1 MHEMQHK
8 MKLLAKRIGGDET
21 SLSKVP
27 VLNHIIMGYLGI
39 SVVCFA
45 LFLIAPFVTIVAN
58 TPFYSMKAYLGVFG
72 AVLLLIDIFTNRGLW
87 RGNYCLLLFAVCA
100 VAGISSLM
108 TVSYGVKDNLFLL
121 CWTGLQFSLFYSCA
135 SRIDEKTLKRYLMA
149 SFFTLLGVWLIA
161 CGISLLQYVFQIGYH
176 YISDP
181 NSADQSTVRQG
192 FLENRLFGVFS
203 PLNHA
208 AHVSVALVIGGIYY
222 FKKIKNVPVRV
233 LLVVSQIVFFLHV
246 LLSGSRSGMLALL
259 VAAFVL
265 SWICLHNA
273 LKLKT
278 AAKFVTETALAVCIT
293 LACIPCIEL
302 VKTGAGHIPQ
312 LAQDCNQEDY
322 TIIQQDYQREAL
334 PAAIQEDILDRDDV
348 KGDVSNGRLMIWK
361 DYASIYKDFG
371 LFGKSPGNYMAVV
384 RDTHPELEIVRYFK
398 EIYPEKYAAGN
409 IYHVHSGYLMLFTST
424 GFLGVLLM
432 AAFVVLCIRRVVLY
446 IRKHDKIGV
455 EFMVPIALV
464 AAGALAAVFDKGIFF
479 TDNAQT
485 FIFWIALGLVMAQT
499 RKSDENTEVSR

>member
-1 MHEMQHK
+1 MHEIQQK
-8 MKLLAKRIGGDET
+8 IKLLAKRIGGDET

-39 SVVCFA
+39 SLVCFA
-45 LFLIAPFVTIVAN
+45 LFLIAPFVTVVAN

-87 RGNYCLLLFAVCA
+87 RGSYCLLLFAVCA
-100 VAGISSLM
+100 VAVISSLQ
-108 TVSYGVKDNLFLL
+108 TISYGVKDNLFLL
-121 CWTGLQFSLFYSCA
+121 CWTGLQFSLFYSCS
-135 SRIDEKTLKRYLMA
+135 SRMDEKTLKKYLTVY
-149 SFFTLLGVWLIA
+149 FFALLGVWLIA

-208 AHVSVALVIGGIYY
+208 AHVSVALVLAGIYY
-222 FKKIKNVPVRV
+222 FKKIKNIPVRV
-233 LLVVSQIVFFLHV
+233 LVVVSQIVFFLHV

-259 VAAFVL
+259 VAVFVL
-265 SWICLHNA
+265 SWICLHNV
-273 LKLKT
+273 LKLKKT
-278 AAKFVTETALAVCIT
+278 AKFVTETALAVCIT

-302 VKTGAGHIPQ
+302 VKNGLGQIPELVQ
-312 LAQDCNQEDY
+312 NCNQEDY
-322 TIIQQDYQREAL
+322 TAIQEDYQREKL
-334 PAAIQEDILDRDDV
+334 PVVLQEDILDRDDV
-348 KGDVSNGRLMIWK
+348 KNDVSNGRLMIWT

-371 LFGKSPGNYMAVV
+371 LFGKSPGNYMPVV
-384 RDTHPELEIVRYFK
+384 RDTHPELQIVRYFK
-398 EIYPEKYAAGN
+398 DSYPEKYAAGN

-432 AAFVVLCIRRVVLY
+432 AAFAVLCICRVALY
-446 IRKHDKIGV
+446 ICKQEKIGV
-455 EFMVPIALV
+455 EFMVPAAMV
-464 AAGALAAVFDKGIFF
+464 AAGVLAAAFDKGIFF

-485 FIFWIALGLVMAQT
+485 FIFWIVLGLVMTQT
-499 RKSDENTEVSR
+499 RQSDENTEAFR